1 MTTNNLVTTDLEL
14 WVVLD
19 DGSHTS
25 HNGHFSTFIARSC
38 CESASP
44 CIMFATCGKHIKSHY
59 RTQTMVDILHA
70 LELYLFYML
79 RQSQAYFVPAFMF
92 LDSLPGRSHQPGSL
106 QDSHK
111 MWDIWCIL
119 PVVFPA
125 SKLLDQQSSDCFK
138 KRKCSHKLSSS
149 LPPKLWAKR
158 AETYFSC
165 R

>member
-1 MTTNNLVTTDLEL
+1 MADYVIVLLTTGSPQIAWGFIANIEVQFYDFTNNLVTTDLEL

-25 HNGHFSTFIARSC
+25 HNGHFLTFIARSC
-38 CESASP
+38 CESAFP

-70 LELYLFYML
+70 LEMYLFYML

-106 QDSHK
+106 
-111 MWDIWCIL
+111 
-119 PVVFPA
+119 
-125 SKLLDQQSSDCFK
+125 
-138 KRKCSHKLSSS
+138 
-149 LPPKLWAKR
+149 
-158 AETYFSC
+158 
-165 R
+165 